1 METILDMDQERPIKW
16 TFAAIKAFE
25 KRGLEILK
33 RHGIKDQRGQ
43 LVADT
48 FIDARRLLEFLPIAD
63 MTEAALGATTGLSSL
78 EQKESLSPAGLAIE
92 AYLGRGKSIE
102 DLHTALWETFF
113 EVKDPSALPIWKG
126 QMELIGQ
133 ERAAELEAKQIKT
146 QLRALEIQ
154 GDREKLERLKSAAAN
169 SGKEPTK

>member
-1 METILDMDQERPIKW
+1 MEKILDMDQERPIKW

-25 KRGLEILK
+25 RRGLEILK
-33 RHGIKDQRGQ
+33 RKGIKDQRGQ

-78 EQKESLSPAGLAIE
+78 EQKEGLSPAAMAIE
-92 AYLGRGKSIE
+92 AYLGRGNSIE
-102 DLHTALWETFF
+102 GLHSALWETFF
-113 EVKDPSALPIWKG
+113 EVKDPNSLPIWRG
-126 QMELIGQ
+126 QMELIDS
-133 ERAAELEAKQIKT
+133 ERAMELDAKRIKM
-146 QLRALEIQ
+146 QLRELEIQ
-154 GDREKLERLKSAAAN
+154 GDWEKLERLKSATRN